1 VYAGREDRW
10 VRVVRHVVR
19 RPVVALAL
27 SLPPLLLLGA
37 AATRLVMGLHDVRS
51 LPTGIESARALDRLS
66 DMGRAEVALG
76 LRTIVT
82 LPDGQTIFDDAGW
95 ATIGRIERALLADPR
110 IADVRSIRTVSGG
123 VPPAAVR
130 SVFPES
136 GLRTFTSRDETRAL
150 IDVIPVRGTGARAA
164 ATLVRDLRVR
174 HAGATMQIGGVP
186 AYSVDYADAIAAHA
200 VRAVALASVGAFF
213 VLLLAFRSVL
223 VAVKAVAL
231 NLLSAAAAVGATV
244 LVFQEG
250 IPGPL
255 SGLSTPLDGVVP
267 TVPLLVFCAVFG
279 IGMDYE
285 VFLLARIFRA
295 RRDGASDEES
305 IVHGVAASAP
315 LITRAATIMV
325 AVFIAFAMG
334 DFIVI
339 RMIGFALATAVAI
352 DATLIR
358 LVVAPALMRIAGR
371 WNWWPGERHRAAN
384 DFGTVR
390 QHAVQSAP

>member
-1 VYAGREDRW
+1 
-10 VRVVRHVVR
+10 
-19 RPVVALAL
+19 
-27 SLPPLLLLGA
+27 
-37 AATRLVMGLHDVRS
+37 
-51 LPTGIESARALDRLS
+51 
-66 DMGRAEVALG
+66 
-76 LRTIVT
+76 
-82 LPDGQTIFDDAGW
+82 
-95 ATIGRIERALLADPR
+95 
-110 IADVRSIRTVSGG
+110 
-123 VPPAAVR
+123 
-130 SVFPES
+130 
-136 GLRTFTSRDETRAL
+136 
-150 IDVIPVRGTGARAA
+150 
-164 ATLVRDLRVR
+164 
-174 HAGATMQIGGVP
+174 
-186 AYSVDYADAIAAHA
+186 
-200 VRAVALASVGAFF
+200 
-213 VLLLAFRSVL
+213 
-223 VAVKAVAL
+223 
-231 NLLSAAAAVGATV
+231 
-244 LVFQEG
+244 
-250 IPGPL
+250 
-255 SGLSTPLDGVVP
+255 VVP

-325 AVFIAFAMG
+325 AVFFAFAMG